1 VKKKTDKQLVHF
13 CFTWSFGA
21 A

>member
-1 VKKKTDKQLVHF
+1 VKKKTDKQLIHL

-21 A
+21 V